1 MAIDYGLDD
10 DYGFGVEDASMMG
23 GVLMAKITVKTTE
36 TPVDYS
42 GVPRT
47 TTTTE
52 KMPLPALGPA
62 PGPAPMMMAAPP
74 PGLPA
79 GLPAGLPP
87 GLPEMPVP
95 GMANPAMIPPGMV
108 PPQSM
113 PAEQPMSGTGS
124 MGANAAAQVMQ
135 QFG

>member
-36 TPVDYS
+36 TPVDHS

-52 KMPLPALGPA
+52 EIPLPSLGPE

-74 PGLPA
+74 PGLPVVLPS
-79 GLPAGLPP
+79 GLPG
-87 GLPEMPVP
+87 MPVP
-95 GMANPAMIPPGMV
+95 GMVNPAMASPGMV
-108 PPQSM
+108 PPQPM
-113 PAEQPMSGTGS
+113 LAGQPMSGAGS

>member
-23 GVLMAKITVKTTE
+23 GVLMAKITVKTTD

-52 KMPLPALGPA
+52 EIPLPALGPE
-62 PGPAPMMMAAPP
+62 PGPAPMMMAVPP
-74 PGLPA
+74 PGLP
-79 GLPAGLPP
+79 GVLPP

-95 GMANPAMIPPGMV
+95 GMANPAMMPPGMV

-113 PAEQPMSGTGS
+113 PAGQPMSGTGS

>member
-10 DYGFGVEDASMMG
+10 DYGFGIEDASMMG

-62 PGPAPMMMAAPP
+62 PMMMAAPP
-74 PGLPA
+74 P

-108 PPQSM
+108 PPQPM
-113 PAEQPMSGTGS
+113 LAEQPMSGTGS